1 MIRMLLYPLI
11 TSRFFLCALYDT
23 IHIYDRLYYYCL
35 STIDDIIF
43 LSRAIFHDVYV
54 STMRRVCHYESY
66 DGQYFVVFCGIVKG
80 VFLLLHLHV
89 F

>member
-35 STIDDIIF
+35 STIDDIIS

-54 STMRRVCHYESY
+54 CHYESY
-66 DGQYFVVFCGIVKG
+66 DGRYFVVFCGIVKG

-89 F
+89 L